1 MFNQGGS
8 NSSTHLKVGGFLASF
23 VYDFMVNRK
32 KLSIV
37 YSKDYHMGLS
47 DLDYEC
53 VKRRFYSGY

>member
-1 MFNQGGS
+1 MSDVDVDN
-8 NSSTHLKVGGFLASF
+8 
-23 VYDFMVNRK
+23 DFMVNRK